1 MKNTFLF
8 EGMTIYGFNDVS
20 HLLKAMR
27 NALYNNKVLK
37 IKERYLQ
44 LLNLTSTEV
53 KWEYI
58 VKLFEFDQKHVLK
71 IAPHIKAKHIYKL
84 GHYNKMKVSWAKSDF
99 V

>member
-1 MKNTFLF
+1 
-8 EGMTIYGFNDVS
+8 MTIYGFNDVS

-37 IKERYLQ
+37 IKERYLK

-58 VKLFEFDQKHVLK
+58 VKLFEFDQKQTAPAPGQALLRFLK
-71 IAPHIKAKHIYKL
+71 
-84 GHYNKMKVSWAKSDF
+84 
-99 V
+99 